1 MLRRM
6 VVTRLLACAACM
18 ALAFSSVAV
27 ACPSTGSGSGDSSA
41 AATAAKKK
49 KCKPGYHHVT
59 IKKHGHKKKV
69 CRPIQ
74 QGQG

>member
-1 MLRRM
+1 
-6 VVTRLLACAACM
+6 M

-27 ACPSTGSGSGDSSA
+27 ACPSTGSGSGDSNGTAS
-41 AATAAKKK
+41 AAKKK
-49 KCKPGYHHVT
+49 KCKPGYRRVT
-59 IKKHGHKKKV
+59 VRKHGHKKKV